1 MNFQGGYDIKN
12 TSTHGH
18 FHCIVYI
25 FYFIYIYVVYN
36 SIQTSTLIY
45 LNNMKTKAMKSMYF
59 YRVNMGKI
67 ETTRKKN
74 FMWINNTDK

>member
-1 MNFQGGYDIKN
+1 MTLK
-12 TSTHGH
+12 THQRM
-18 FHCIVYI
+18 VI
-25 FYFIYIYVVYN
+25 FTVLFIYFIYIYVVYN

-67 ETTRKKN
+67 KTTRKKTLCELIIR
-74 FMWINNTDK
+74 INRL